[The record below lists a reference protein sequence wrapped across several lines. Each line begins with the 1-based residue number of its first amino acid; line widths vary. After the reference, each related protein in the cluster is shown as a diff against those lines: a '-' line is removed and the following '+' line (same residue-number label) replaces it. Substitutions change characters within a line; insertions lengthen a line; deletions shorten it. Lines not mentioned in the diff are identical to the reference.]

1 MAKDFDLAAVMA
13 DIEASPFD
21 WTAGET
27 ALTRMTEA
35 ERDHRLGVPLPSKAE
50 VARRPPRC
58 RSTADGPHS
67 RRPPTTASHCR
78 PRST

>member
-1 MAKDFDLAAVMA
+1 MAKDFDLAAVKA

-35 ERDHRLGVPLPSKAE
+35 ERDHRLGVPLPSKPYLKVLTSPAD
-50 VARRPPRC
+50 P
-58 RSTADGPHS
+58 ST
-67 RRPPTTASHCR
+67 TCVI
-78 PRST
+78 STCGVE

>member
-27 ALTRMTEA
+27 ALTRIEPIA
-35 ERDHRLGVPLPSKAE
+35 HLLRGA
-50 VARRPPRC
+50 
-58 RSTADGPHS
+58 
-67 RRPPTTASHCR
+67 
-78 PRST
+78 